1 MSYEVLLDDR
11 ALTDR
16 PLSVS
21 SVYVVNSVSLCC
33 SRTQAYLSYLILDQH
48 IDNIWQMVFTISI
61 YCDLGCINDIVSGLY
76 GDKHSAHPV

>member
-1 MSYEVLLDDR
+1 MSYELLLDDR

-21 SVYVVNSVSLCC
+21 SAYAVNSVRLCC
-33 SRTQAYLSYLILDQH
+33 SRTQAYLSYLILDQY
-48 IDNIWQMVFTISI
+48 IGNIWQTVFIISI
-61 YCDLGCINDIVSGLY
+61 YCNLGCINDIVSGPY